1 MIDTSTRSNSSYGI
15 LGPCNEI
22 EAGRSDFDNDKAA
35 EVIPDCELEKHLG
48 IEGAVASMQNEK
60 AMENNTDTLS
70 VEGSRYIIPDRD

>member
-35 EVIPDCELEKHLG
+35 EVIPEYELEKLLR
-48 IEGAVASMQNEK
+48 IEGAVA
-60 AMENNTDTLS
+60 
-70 VEGSRYIIPDRD
+70 